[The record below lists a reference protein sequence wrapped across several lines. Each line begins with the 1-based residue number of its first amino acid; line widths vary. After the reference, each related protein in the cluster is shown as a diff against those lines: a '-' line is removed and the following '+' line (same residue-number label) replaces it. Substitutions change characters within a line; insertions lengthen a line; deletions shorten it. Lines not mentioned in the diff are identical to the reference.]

1 MFLLT
6 PNLWKSFEFNPVGVI
21 YNKVKQKNEE
31 KNFGIFKLTLFFIGV
46 YQPEKNVLF
55 ERY

>member
-6 PNLWKSFEFNPVGVI
+6 PNLWKSLEFNPVGVI